1 MEIRADH
8 SSIAKELEAS
18 QRDEKELET
27 FIETKQKELEEWK
40 AEEASKTKELEART
54 SGNDAAGYCYPSGP
68 DGRPY
73 TDGCP

>member
-40 AEEASKTKELEART
+40 ADVYKRQ
-54 SGNDAAGYCYPSGP
+54 P
-68 DGRPY
+68 DGCTVPEKVNI
-73 TDGCP
+73 